1 MHVFFQRWTS
11 KQPHNQDARDGYLRG
26 EQQWHG
32 SDRLVNPP
40 PKVRPRPKSKTPPKV
55 RPPCRLRTSRP
66 KSKTPLVA
74 HARQQHILVYHSYNP
89 RSSVTYLLRFEPRGD
104 RFLLCF
110 ERGQPDRCLVRN
122 INFFLAGT
130 CINSCPNLLLNLRHW
145 HENITW
151 EHSQFDIRRSGRQIT
166 HCLKCLPPLGIIT
179 SHS

>member
-1 MHVFFQRWTS
+1 MLERYHFPIFLI
-11 KQPHNQDARDGYLRG
+11 QDTATYAKLAHGAKENKCVTMDPQLR
-26 EQQWHG
+26 
-32 SDRLVNPP
+32 VIYATPPPP

-55 RPPCRLRTSRP
+55 RPPCRVRTSHP

-110 ERGQPDRCLVRN
+110 ERGQPDRCLFRN
-122 INFFLAGT
+122 INCFLAGT
-130 CINSCPNLLLNLRHW
+130 CINTCPDLLLNLRHW

-151 EHSQFDIRRSGRQIT
+151 ED
-166 HCLKCLPPLGIIT
+166 
-179 SHS
+179 SHHFQCCRHQHPTTTPSH

>member
-1 MHVFFQRWTS
+1 MVLN
-11 KQPHNQDARDGYLRG
+11 P
-26 EQQWHG
+26 
-32 SDRLVNPP
+32 PP

-110 ERGQPDRCLVRN
+110 ERGQPDRCLFRNSTTSNSESSDDSTSSMVSVSSSCGSSKSMGSDIFCVGKGEVTAKWMNPKVR
-122 INFFLAGT
+122 
-130 CINSCPNLLLNLRHW
+130 PPPKVRPLLGPR
-145 HENITW
+145 
-151 EHSQFDIRRSGRQIT
+151 
-166 HCLKCLPPLGIIT
+166 T
-179 SHS
+179 SRTESKTPGLTFRGGGV